1 MFKDRRGPKP
11 NCFLQEITENQDNR
25 PLIARDK
32 FRVDTFTVIWDS
44 ISAEIERRDQTYTI
58 FNERFQVVFHL
69 RWLSSSGKIRNLA
82 ANLQKA
88 YTLDLEEDFPDEMVR
103 FSGHL
108 KQMDE
113 NVFTPVGLTAFANI
127 QWHTDMG

>member
-1 MFKDRRGPKP
+1 
-11 NCFLQEITENQDNR
+11 
-25 PLIARDK
+25 
-32 FRVDTFTVIWDS
+32 
-44 ISAEIERRDQTYTI
+44 
-58 FNERFQVVFHL
+58 L